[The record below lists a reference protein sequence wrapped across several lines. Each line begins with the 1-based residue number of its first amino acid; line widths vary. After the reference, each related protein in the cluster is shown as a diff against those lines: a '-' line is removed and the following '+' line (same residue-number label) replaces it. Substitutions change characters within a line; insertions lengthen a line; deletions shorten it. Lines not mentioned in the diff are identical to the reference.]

1 MEMNIKLTV
10 IRTLRYCGKAQLF
23 FIFLAGGILSH
34 GDSIAG
40 SSLTKSGFHR
50 QCNSCHIQQNNT
62 FATPLW
68 NPDIRRG
75 DLQPDNYNNPRP
87 AIASSK
93 VCLSCHDGTIGSDQ
107 AISLGGQAANTI
119 AIDPDRSHPVSVD
132 YSVSFSRKRGG
143 LRHPSTLDG
152 VRLYDGKVECAT
164 CHDIHAS
171 SRLRASKRALCTSC
185 HNV

>member
-1 MEMNIKLTV
+1 MNIKSTV
-10 IRTLRYCGKAQLF
+10 TKIPRYCVKAQLF
-23 FIFLAGGILSH
+23 FIFIVGTILSN
-34 GDSIAG
+34 GDSTAG
-40 SSLTKSGFHR
+40 PSMMKNGFH
-50 QCNSCHIQQNNT
+50 QNCNSCHIQQSNT
-62 FATPLW
+62 SANPLW
-68 NPDIRRG
+68 APDIRQG
-75 DLQPDNYNNPRP
+75 NFQPAGYANPGP

-107 AISLGGQAANTI
+107 AINLGGQAANTI